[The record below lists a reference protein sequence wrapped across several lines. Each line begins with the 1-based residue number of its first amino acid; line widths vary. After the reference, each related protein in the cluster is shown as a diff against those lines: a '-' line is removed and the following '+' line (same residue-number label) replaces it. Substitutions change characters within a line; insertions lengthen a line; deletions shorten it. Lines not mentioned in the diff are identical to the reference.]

1 MNSHAAGPARVD
13 VLIPAYNAASTVE
26 GSVRS
31 IMAQT
36 LTDLRII
43 VVDDGSTDAT
53 PDILARL
60 AREDAR
66 LLIVTQRNGGIVDAL
81 NAGLAIISAPLIA
94 RHDAD
99 DLAFPERLA
108 RQVAFLDEHASHV
121 AVGCNSAHID
131 ENGRRTG
138 EVTGFVHEV
147 RADAYHVPSI
157 EPYISHPFLMVRR
170 QAIVDVGAYRYCFH
184 SEDTDLYWRLIE
196 RGPLGN
202 VTDILGEYRVHANSV
217 TSRSILNGR
226 IGAVSAQLAALSARR
241 RAAGQPDLA
250 FRREALHA
258 YHEARELDAIIAVAS
273 RGLSPTEAAYLEIAA
288 VAKLIELCTYRPYRL
303 TREDRRTMRRALTRH
318 YPHLSEFHR
327 RQLLFRHL
335 LSQRRLF
342 HLPRETFALI
352 PWTIMP
358 HATWKAARHRFLRTI
373 GQA

>member
-1 MNSHAAGPARVD
+1 MPATVD
-13 VLIPAYNAASTVE
+13 VLIPAFNAASTVE
-26 GSVRS
+26 SSVRS

-53 PDILARL
+53 PEILDRL
-60 AREDAR
+60 AREDSR
-66 LLIVTQRNGGIVDAL
+66 LQIVTQSNGGIVDAL
-81 NAGLAIISAPLIA
+81 NAGLRITRAPLIA

-108 RQVAFLDEHASHV
+108 RQVAFLNEHAGHV

-131 ENGRRTG
+131 EAGRRTG
-138 EVTGFVHEV
+138 EVTGFVHAV
-147 RADAYHVPSI
+147 RADAHHVPSI

-170 QAIVDVGAYRYCFH
+170 QAILAVGGYRYCFH

-196 RGPLGN
+196 IGPLGN
-202 VTDILGEYRVHANSV
+202 VIDVLGEYRVHANSV

-241 RAAGQPDLA
+241 RQAGQADIE
-250 FRREALHA
+250 FRREALRE
-258 YHEARELDAIIAVAS
+258 YHEACEFDAIIAVAA
-273 RGLSPTEAAYLEIAA
+273 RGLSSTEQAYLEIAA

-303 TREDRRTMRRALTRH
+303 TREDQRTMRRVLTSH
-318 YPHLSEFHR
+318 YPRLSEFHR

-335 LSQRRLF
+335 LSQRRLL
-342 HLPRETFALI
+342 HLPRETFSLI
-352 PWTIMP
+352 PWAVMP
-358 HATWKAARHRFLRTI
+358 HATWRAARHRFLRTI